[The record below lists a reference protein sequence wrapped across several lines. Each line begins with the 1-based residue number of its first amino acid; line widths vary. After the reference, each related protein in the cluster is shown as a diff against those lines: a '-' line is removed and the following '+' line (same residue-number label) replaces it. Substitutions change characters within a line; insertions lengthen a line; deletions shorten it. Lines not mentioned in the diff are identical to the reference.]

1 MCLFALVALSGA
13 GIVVAVKW
21 LSPECNGTEA
31 SQRKVK
37 DQAEATEASS
47 FVFDH
52 HRHCHSSFYGHFNHP
67 KYGTKQA
74 QFKLPLHGENMRTVQ
89 QHINGQG
96 LTLSDESTPSFK
108 SDSKSKV
115 QERVYEIISEM
126 GFTAK
131 YQIDILE
138 VNLKQ

>member
-47 FVFDH
+47 FVYDH

-74 QFKLPLHGENMRTVQ
+74 QFQLPFLCKNMRSVQ
-89 QHINGQG
+89 QHNNDQG
-96 LTLSDESTPSFK
+96 LTLSDELSKVIRSLKFK
-108 SDSKSKV
+108 SGFIEDGFRVKISK
-115 QERVYEIISEM
+115 QH
-126 GFTAK
+126 F
-131 YQIDILE
+131 
-138 VNLKQ
+138 